1 MKRLI
6 ILFFAFILFLP
17 VCLGF
22 YIDTPDAVS
31 VEKVLSGGYAEEFI
45 ELTGDYEL
53 VSQVDLSAAGNI
65 ADWVEL
71 TPKEHLLGRSET
83 ARFKMIITPPAGLGK
98 GIYEGYIILSAV
110 PVYEDQITSTV
121 SVSKDIKII
130 LEITD
135 EEVKQAYVDTVYV
148 SDVILGNPFEVEIP
162 VENKG
167 NVEANVLINVA
178 LLDLNK
184 ENILSLDSTVELP
197 SMSQRTAYISIPNC
211 PGIGSYFAKIQVST
225 ENGLV
230 MEQLSPFK
238 VAEQIS
244 GEEYGP
250 DESLAGGE
258 FKASTVTLG
267 ANAVVIVTWSLI
279 VVFIAWKV
287 YSKKKGKAA
296 KGRKNR

>member
-1 MKRLI
+1 MRRLI
-6 ILFFAFILFLP
+6 TLFFVFILFLP

-31 VEKVLSGGYAEEFI
+31 VEKVLGGGYAEEFI

-53 VSQVDLSAAGNI
+53 SSQVDLSAAGNI

-98 GIYEGYIILSAV
+98 GVYEGYVILSAV
-110 PVYEDQITSTV
+110 PVYDDQITSTV

-135 EEVKQAYVDTVYV
+135 EEVKQAYVDAVYV
-148 SDVILGNPFEVEIP
+148 NDVILGNPFEVEIP

-167 NVEANVLINVA
+167 NINANVLINVA

-184 ENILSLDSTVELP
+184 GNILSLDSSVELP
-197 SMSQRTAYISIPNC
+197 SMSKRTAYVSIPNC
-211 PGIGSYFAKIQVST
+211 PGIGNYFAKIQVST

-238 VAEQIS
+238 VVEQVS
-244 GEEYGP
+244 GVEQAG
-250 DESLAGGE
+250 DALQNESNLNV
-258 FKASTVTLG
+258 STVTLG

-279 VVFIAWKV
+279 IVFVAWKV